1 MTESRKVNLNMNAVD
16 ITNVIGNT
24 NRAEFEKAIGY
35 LSTWNLTFPEVNIFS
50 DSKDELT
57 AVYITAE
64 GERGYVIGAVWH
76 EDHYGFHS

>member
-1 MTESRKVNLNMNAVD
+1 MTERKVNLNMNAVD